1 MTDRFELRKVQY
13 MPTKLE
19 PGILYVAEQYKAA
32 AHMCPCGCGSIVRTP
47 LNRWTLTET
56 ETGPSLDPSV
66 GNWGE
71 QCQSHYWIDRG
82 AVKWAPKWSPAEVES
97 GRREE
102 QERLDARYRTDF
114 GKKKTLRRLWS
125 RIKSFLNRKRISDR
139 DSK

>member
-32 AHMCPCGCGSIVRTP
+32 AHLCPCGCESIVRTP

-56 ETGPSLDPSV
+56 DTGPSLDPSV
-66 GNWGE
+66 GNWAE
-71 QCQSHYWIDRG
+71 QCKSHYWIDRG
-82 AVKWAPKWSPAEVES
+82 TVRWAPKWSQGEVEA
-97 GRREE
+97 GRRQE
-102 QERLDARYRTDF
+102 QERLNARFETSR
-114 GKKKTLRRLWS
+114 KKNTLTRLWS
-125 RIKSFLNRKRISDR
+125 RLKSFFGLKAISNH